1 MTIEKSSP
9 EELLANFRER
19 YSNILSESDQLKK
32 KLQEN
37 EAVALKLLGAIE
49 TLSYLND
56 EEPEVETEEPTES
69 SEPQE

>member
-9 EELLANFRER
+9 EQLLADFRER
-19 YSNILSESDQLKK
+19 YETIQKEQEKLKRQI
-32 KLQEN
+32 QEN

-56 EEPEVETEEPTES
+56 EPVAEETTEEVAEETAD
-69 SEPQE
+69 Q

>member
-1 MTIEKSSP
+1 MTVEKSSP
-9 EELLANFRER
+9 EELLSQFRER
-19 YSNILSESDQLKK
+19 YSAILAESEQMKK

-56 EEPEVETEEPTES
+56 EPVAEETTEETVEETTE
-69 SEPQE
+69 E